1 MSIKTPRC
9 PRIPHRCR
17 KKDAFPS
24 LTFGEIA
31 AGKVIAGDP
40 LTVALW
46 FPLKRE
52 QCAFSWW
59 CGS

>member
-9 PRIPHRCR
+9 PGIPHRCR
-17 KKDAFPS
+17 KTDAFPS
-24 LTFGEIA
+24 LTFGEIV

-46 FPLKRE
+46 FPLK
-52 QCAFSWW
+52 
-59 CGS
+59 